1 MSGSESATP
10 AQTQPKAGFRSKA
23 RALFQRAPKS
33 NGGVVSTKQGV
44 RSTTAEIPQKKDGPV
59 LEARGAT
66 GLALNKP
73 PMKTEDPLLPTQD
86 TSKAEPR
93 AAAELP
99 LTKPSFSVE
108 EQLCPIQELWNQA
121 YAELAVQED
130 ELIREYESYL
140 IGDVSVAAGLKLS
153 LSSLDKQERQE
164 QMENLLRR
172 KLEEVKRNAWK
183 LTFGGKDIAAKDLAQ
198 PVVGIIKY
206 MHILTFIQIIPSCN
220 VLQPVP
226 NRWNTVEVGI

>member
-1 MSGSESATP
+1 
-10 AQTQPKAGFRSKA
+10 
-23 RALFQRAPKS
+23 
-33 NGGVVSTKQGV
+33 
-44 RSTTAEIPQKKDGPV
+44 
-59 LEARGAT
+59 
-66 GLALNKP
+66 
-73 PMKTEDPLLPTQD
+73 MKTEDPLLPTQD

-183 LTFGGKDIAAKDLAQ
+183 LTFGGR
-198 PVVGIIKY
+198 
-206 MHILTFIQIIPSCN
+206 ILRLKI
-220 VLQPVP
+220 
-226 NRWNTVEVGI
+226 